1 MSKEV
6 LKLMTFVAFLEMK
19 NIANDAFEE
28 MSPEDQ
34 RKLFEEHTKNQE
46 EYIAKLEKDVDS
58 KISKEEID
66 AIKEDLK
73 TIADRE
79 DKAIRKALADQGLA
93 ISKMMK
99 VIKGGEH
106 TETAKEQINSF
117 IEENADRIKE
127 LKEAGQGHIEITTKV
142 VGPVTTGSATNPA
155 GIPELAGVQMAPPM
169 NANLRGTIVDALVT
183 MFNTNQSVYAYTETT
198 PKDGDFGWTAE
209 GASKP
214 QVDLKI
220 ETRYAEPVKVAAY
233 MKLTEEA
240 ITDIPGLQSIAN
252 DYLRRK
258 HDLKRENGIL
268 FGTGAGDD
276 PIGATVYGHTFVAGS
291 MALSVTSPTFMD
303 VVNACITEIYT
314 TQNYQDEMPYM
325 ANLVMVNPVDFYI
338 NLVAAK
344 DLNGLPLYPMAALFN
359 QVTIGG
365 ATIVP
370 FIDMPA
376 GKIFVAD
383 MSKYNITNYVPYSVR
398 IGWVNDDFIKNQFCI
413 VGESRLHAFVKNL
426 DEVAFLYD
434 DIATI
439 EAAITAP

>member
-1 MSKEV
+1 MNK
-6 LKLMTFVAFLEMK
+6 KFMTFAAFLTEK
-19 NIANDAFEE
+19 NISNEAFDALTGAE
-28 MSPEDQ
+28 Q
-34 RKLFEEHTKNQE
+34 VKLHEEHTKGQE
-46 EYIAKLEKDVDS
+46 EYIAELEKQVGE

-66 AIKEDLK
+66 NLK
-73 TIADRE
+73 KQMEEVNARE
-79 DKAIRKALADQGLA
+79 YKAIMKAVSEQGVQMA
-93 ISKMMK
+93 KMVK
-99 VIKGGEH
+99 HLKGGEH
-106 TETAKEQINSF
+106 TETAKDQINAF
-117 IEENADRIKE
+117 IEENAEKIKE
-127 LKEAGQGHIEITTKV
+127 MKNAGNGIIEMTTKV
-142 VGPVTTGSATNPA
+142 VGTVTTGSATNPA

-169 NANLRGTIVDALVT
+169 NANIRGTIVDALVSRFT
-183 MFNTNQSVYAYTETT
+183 TNQSVYAYTETT
-198 PKDGDFGWTAE
+198 PKEGEFGWTAE
-209 GASKP
+209 GALKP

-258 HDLKRENGIL
+258 HDIKRENGIL
-268 FGTGAGDD
+268 FGTGLADD
-276 PIGATVYGHTFVAGS
+276 PVGATVYGHTFVAGS

-314 TQNYQDEMPYM
+314 TQNYTDEMPYM
-325 ANLVMVNPVDFYI
+325 ANLVIVNPVDFYI

-365 ATIVP
+365 ATIIP

-383 MSKYNITNYVPYSVR
+383 MSKYNITDYVPYSVR

-434 DIATI
+434 DIATVK
-439 EAAITAP
+439 AAITAP